1 MGQIAALNTY
11 IGVFLAL
18 LIGGETVLL
27 PALYL
32 AVSNT
37 LFSVPVVFIIS
48 LLATIIADL
57 ILYMLGRS
65 IPPQSLFSHPFFSK
79 YRERMT
85 SLSSLFE
92 MHALL
97 ILFSSKFVYGTR
109 SVVQIMCGRYRI
121 PFIKYF
127 SVNIL
132 AITLLNVIY
141 VLAAKGVYQGVSRW
155 STDTS
160 ALIAAF
166 VVFVGIA
173 ILFQALF
180 KKFIWQ
186 KLFQQ

>member
-1 MGQIAALNTY
+1 MSQVIALNAY
-11 IGVFLAL
+11 IGIFLAL
-18 LIGGETVLL
+18 IIGGETVLL

-32 AVSNT
+32 AVSDT
-37 LFSVPVVFIIS
+37 LFSLPVVFLIS
-48 LLATIIADL
+48 LFATIVADL
-57 ILYMLGRS
+57 ILYVLGRS
-65 IPPQSLFSHPFFSK
+65 ISSQSLFSHPFFSK
-79 YRERMT
+79 YRERMA
-85 SLSSLFE
+85 SLSSLFQS
-92 MHALL
+92 HALL

-109 SVVQIMCGRYRI
+109 SLVQILCGRHHV

-141 VLAAKGVYQGVSRW
+141 VLAAMGVYRGVSEW
-155 STDTS
+155 STDTP

-166 VVFVGIA
+166 VVFVGITM
-173 ILFQALF
+173 LFQVLF